1 VPSAG
6 VASVASTCSSP
17 PALASGSWGSG
28 GGGSGSVVSSLGAD
42 SSEVG
47 VADIGFGLNLM
58 AVIDLMKQN
67 QLYCYTSRKEQDMH
81 YAIMIY
87 TYSEDF
93 FMTAFFILRAR
104 GFSTTVLVAGG
115 GVTPAGWKVPT
126 TAMVTILSEVLDGSV
141 LAVYVASSAG
151 TSSPAKLVPVT
162 FWRLGSGREAEG
174 LQNRQCKHATT
185 LLFDNSTGQQ
195 LHTWGV
201 RLHVL
206 CVCALSDNPEG
217 PLATLRST
225 PRMIRG
231 SCSSLSLRLPSPPG
245 GSRFQWSR
253 CRAEPRLLEP
263 FLLRLRRWG
272 EGGPV
277 GGCRVVVDSS
287 GTTLCVPAEDFQ
299 LTAEEQQNLF

>member
-1 VPSAG
+1 
-6 VASVASTCSSP
+6 
-17 PALASGSWGSG
+17 
-28 GGGSGSVVSSLGAD
+28 
-42 SSEVG
+42 
-47 VADIGFGLNLM
+47 
-58 AVIDLMKQN
+58 
-67 QLYCYTSRKEQDMH
+67 MH
-81 YAIMIY
+81 YAIRIY

-115 GVTPAGWKVPT
+115 GVTPAGCEVPA
-126 TAMVTILSEVLDGSV
+126 TAMVTILSEVLDGSIP
-141 LAVYVASSAG
+141 AVSAASSAG
-151 TSSPAKLVPVT
+151 TSSLAKSVPVT
-162 FWRLGSGREAEG
+162 FWRLGSGGEAEG
-174 LQNRQCKHATT
+174 LQNRKCKHATT

-201 RLHVL
+201 RLYAL
-206 CVCALSDNPEG
+206 CVCALSDDPEG
-217 PLATLRST
+217 PLAMLRPT

-231 SCSSLSLRLPSPPG
+231 SYSSLSLRLPSPPG

-263 FLLRLRRWG
+263 FSLRLRRWG

-277 GGCRVVVDSS
+277 GGCWVVVDSS

-299 LTAEEQQNLF
+299 LAVAEQQTLF